1 MRDFCGITCN
11 TRTTSLERSL
21 YSCNCSRRLGWSGDQ
36 ARLLLQDQKRSA
48 YQLENA
54 ITEGSVLDRDA
65 LSRGFAAIA
74 DAFVSRLMAASEI
87 PRSVQRICSRI
98 WRVGQLVLE
107 ETAYRQTRLPRGG
120 NGKRPDEDGSEEP
133 SGTTSA
139 RRRRLG
145 RRKAKRKQTLTM
157 K

>member
-1 MRDFCGITCN
+1 VRDFCGITCN
-11 TRTTSLERSL
+11 TRRTSLERSL
-21 YSCNCSRRLGWSGDQ
+21 YSCNCSRRLGWSGNQ

-87 PRSVQRICSRI
+87 PRSVQEDLLKDLAS
-98 WRVGQLVLE
+98 WPLVLE
-107 ETAYRQTRLPRGG
+107 ETAYRQTRFPRGG
-120 NGKRPDEDGSEEP
+120 NGKRPDEDA

-145 RRKAKRKQTLTM
+145 RRKAKRKRTLTM